1 MDTLNR
7 ITQIIDKYESSI
19 RSQDIEGLIVLRDHL
34 AINSYRL
41 AQEAAE
47 LKKDYNSTYFIR
59 KISVNK
65 STQGII
71 GEKKL
76 PMNKATLEATI
87 ANEDIY
93 KQEQEL
99 ESAAY
104 QLDLLLR
111 QSNKVLEAMSQR
123 ISYLKTERENAHKG
137 V

>member
-1 MDTLNR
+1 MVIER
-7 ITQIIDKYESSI
+7 IVEIIQSYERSI
-19 RSQDIEGLIVLRDHL
+19 SSQDIHKLIELRDLL
-34 AINSYRL
+34 AVNSFRL

>member
-1 MDTLNR
+1 MIVER
-7 ITQIIDKYESSI
+7 IVEIIQSYERSI
-19 RSQDIEGLIVLRDHL
+19 SSQDIHKLIELRDLL
-34 AINSYRL
+34 AVNSFRL

>member
-1 MDTLNR
+1 MIVER
-7 ITQIIDKYESSI
+7 IVEIIQSYEKSI
-19 RSQDIEGLIVLRDHL
+19 SSQDIHKLIELRDFL
-34 AINSYRL
+34 AVNSFRL

-47 LKKDYNSTYFIR
+47 LKKHYNSTYFIR

-123 ISYLKTERENAHKG
+123 ISYLKTERENAHKS